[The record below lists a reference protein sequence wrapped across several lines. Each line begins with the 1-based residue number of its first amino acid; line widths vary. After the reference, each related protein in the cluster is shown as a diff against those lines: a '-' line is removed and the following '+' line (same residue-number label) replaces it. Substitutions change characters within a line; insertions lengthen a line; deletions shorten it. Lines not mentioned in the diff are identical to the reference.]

1 MVTMR
6 LCVFGANGPTGR
18 LVTGQALDEGHRV
31 TAFTRHPA
39 DFPLEHPRLRVA
51 GGDVADPDAVTDA
64 VAGQDAVLSVLGVPY
79 SKDPITVYSVGAEHV
94 TAAMHRTG
102 VDRLVAVT
110 SSVVEPNPNRVGGF
124 LFERVL
130 QPYVVNKLGRTLY
143 DDMRRCEAIIR
154 NSGLDWT
161 VVRPSGLFTA
171 PAVSRYTVVPG
182 HGIGRFTARVDLA
195 DCLLRELGEGG
206 HHRQAVAVLTT
217 EGTPSLASMMWR
229 EAVSSKH

>member
-18 LVTGQALDEGHRV
+18 LVTGQALGEGHHV
-31 TAFTRHPA
+31 TAFTRHP
-39 DFPLEHPRLRVA
+39 DEFPIEHPRLVVA
-51 GGDVADPDAVTDA
+51 AGDVADQDAVTDA

-102 VDRLVAVT
+102 VERLVAVT
-110 SSVVEPNPNRVGGF
+110 SSAVEPNPNRIGGF

-130 QPYVVNKLGRTLY
+130 QPYVVNRLGKTLY

-154 NSGLDWT
+154 ASGLDWT
-161 VVRPSGLFTA
+161 LVRPSGLFA
-171 PAVSRYTVVPG
+171 AAEVSRYSVVPG
-182 HGIGRFTARVDLA
+182 HGVGRFTARIDLA
-195 DCLLRELGEGG
+195 DCLLRELGENG

-217 EGTPSLASMMWR
+217 EGSPSLASMMWR
-229 EAVSSKH
+229 EAVGSKH